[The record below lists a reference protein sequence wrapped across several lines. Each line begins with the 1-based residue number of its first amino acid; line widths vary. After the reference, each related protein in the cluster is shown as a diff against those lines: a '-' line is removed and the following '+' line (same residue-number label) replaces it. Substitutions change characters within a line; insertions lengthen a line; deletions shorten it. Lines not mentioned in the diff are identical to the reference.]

1 MNAARYTGG
10 MEIDRKTYEKI
21 IFVTVVLAVV
31 FFVIYK
37 GTQAMSAHKED
48 LEQFRDKAGGA
59 EQMLQDPEKALQT
72 TEPSSPGSEEPP
84 EEMPA
89 EMPAEP

>member
-1 MNAARYTGG
+1 MNAARYNGG

-59 EQMLQDPEKALQT
+59 EQMLQDPEQALKV
-72 TEPSSPGSEEPP
+72 TEQASPRSEDAA
-84 EEMPA
+84 EELPA